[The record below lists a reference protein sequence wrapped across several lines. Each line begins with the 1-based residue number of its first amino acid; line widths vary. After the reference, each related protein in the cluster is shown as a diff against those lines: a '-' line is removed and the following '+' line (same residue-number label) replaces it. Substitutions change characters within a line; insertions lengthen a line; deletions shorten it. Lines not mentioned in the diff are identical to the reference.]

1 MKVFCPNC
9 KMNVN
14 VGSKLVRPATDS
26 PAEYDDC
33 CELCG
38 LDDHY
43 LWEPEEFDGEYIN
56 ELGGYVE
63 GSGGDIMLPN
73 APNGLSVN

>member
-56 ELGGYVE
+56 ELGE
-63 GSGGDIMLPN
+63 
-73 APNGLSVN
+73 SVIDQILASDKKARFGK